1 MADLFK
7 NLENLAAR
15 ARSEEPPAVD
25 VSSRVVRRLRGEV
38 PGSSWTMA
46 VLATGAAAA
55 AAEVLGVSFTSI
67 ELLTDPW
74 SAFFLFVADIL
85 P

>member
-1 MADLFK
+1 
-7 NLENLAAR
+7 
-15 ARSEEPPAVD
+15 
-25 VSSRVVRRLRGEV
+25 
-38 PGSSWTMA
+38 MA

-55 AAEVLGVSFTSI
+55 AAVVLGVSFTSI